1 MIYLVFFLIF
11 LLIFFVYFCIKFA
24 LIILNIQETI
34 EDSLDILDEKYS
46 KISKI
51 LEIPVFYNSPEVKS
65 AINEIEDARE
75 ALLYIANQLTNN
87 KNKEE
92 EDLE

>member
-24 LIILNIQETI
+24 LIILNIQEII

>member
-34 EDSLDILDEKYS
+34 EDSLDILDEKYN

-92 EDLE
+92 EDFE